1 MMTGTK
7 GHSGGARE
15 GAGRPAEGLRIGR
28 RFTIK
33 AGETVLVH
41 EFCQDGIEQGRLAT
55 VRLEGRGRNRQIVL
69 EYEDG
74 SGVRIGLYS

>member
-1 MMTGTK
+1 MVGKK
-7 GHSGGARE
+7 GRSGGARE
-15 GAGRPAEGLRIGR
+15 GAGRPAEMLRIGR

-41 EFCQDGIEQGRLAT
+41 EFSQDGIEQGRLAT

-69 EYEDG
+69 LYEDG